1 MIHKVK
7 DWLIKKNSQQREAQ
21 FEFVDQR
28 HTMVKRYDGLIFCRG
43 LASESVIID
52 RFLIID
58 RFHDDLVHVTVSIYD
73 NSMEPDTQIVEILEL
88 DESLA
93 IPHNI

>member
-7 DWLIKKNSQQREAQ
+7 DWLKEKKSKPRWPQ
-21 FEFVDQR
+21 FEFIDQR
-28 HTMVKRYDGLIFCRG
+28 RTMVKRYDGLIFCRG

-52 RFLIID
+52 RF
-58 RFHDDLVHVTVSIYD
+58 HDDLVHVTVSIYD
-73 NSMEPDTQIVEILEL
+73 NSMEPDTRIVEILEL

-93 IPHNI
+93 IPSTGY